1 MNQDESNFKKLEQAL
16 HQLVDAHRN
25 IKKQNLTQ
33 TEEIEALKEK
43 LKETRVENIKLK
55 DDNER
60 LKVANAMLGDAEHR
74 RLMKLRVNKLIKE
87 LDICITQIKNGKG

>member
-25 IKKQNLTQ
+25 TKKQNLTQ

-87 LDICITQIKNGKG
+87 LDICIAQIKNGKG